1 MILGATV
8 IYAYFSNSHGEDKR
22 FGIDPEIERIEVSD
36 FKELFFVTQARNYN
50 DISGAADI
58 TKKSRKTVT
67 MTKDITFD
75 ADLEITA
82 DVHLDLGGFNL
93 YLNGHTLTFRH
104 SYHGSIVLSNGN
116 VILSKDKDGKIS
128 GAVYADTPN
137 AAVMLS
143 GVQIGTIEGSD
154 FTAASDRFSIISAK
168 GEFVAYNLFKM
179 VAAAVADESNTLK
192 ERSDYST
199 IENSNHQF
207 TSADF
212 IYRYKTDDCTNHNDI
227 PCSYIFSDIDLPMYY
242 MGYPDAVVSYS
253 AENNIVTSFGGITGT
268 GSDRITATV
277 SINGTTYSCDFY
289 IHVPDIS
296 NADNQKTVIL
306 EMVKRYLSRYWIE
319 RTSDGIDESIIKK
332 YVINHDTYLPTQFS
346 FSSLTVEYVGF
357 DANGGT
363 TVTHDS
369 NSVPF
374 AIFKPTLSTVR
385 LVANVSGTSESK
397 VFDITSSNVATV
409 KNAVT
414 VANDLMKK
422 WYGTEI
428 TVTVDKNG
436 VYSYSNAIEDSF
448 PEYLPL
454 YGIGYYKGSNYETAY
469 PGINSIEYSIVYG
482 DTIDE
487 YYTIENETGKVYQ
500 QFKVVS
506 GKHPENDAGSVYL
519 NVKMN
524 VTYNGKASDVVIQIP
539 VKCYISGDDG
549 LSRFMPYYSVFNKRI
564 LEQTGGYTLKSFN
577 MPFNYRNGLP
587 LVCYAISAKEGSTAD
602 SLDSLGNAIKIFFV
616 DINGTAHELTG
627 KKETVEIIS
636 GGTSVQREIISFTDS
651 LEALLTD
658 SEKLRSQAES
668 GTAYYTV
675 KIDTTALDPENLG
688 LALTYQY
695 KLSYDSPNWSTFNL
709 TTDITIPGIL
719 RNGIDVTDINFYKW
733 IFDKFNPNG
742 KVYDSGGL
750 ILTDWLASNIEINYK
765 NDTELQSVNNF
776 TGLKY
781 LIGTQKLSLSGANGK
796 IKNSNIQEIAY
807 MKSLTNIDL
816 SECGISIDASTE
828 SPFLSWVSDTSQ
840 LTNLVSIDLRSN
852 TIYDFNWLESMSGK
866 SAMLM
871 RIIISDNLP
880 GTNNANNV
888 FYGSDGLSNYGTYR
902 ELVSQGILIYS
913 GGTADSPIQFA
924 DSRSSSRL
932 YLNLCSIEYQNKI
945 PSDVDILAVL
955 NELSTNA
962 ADFGISNEASNASYS
977 CTVSNVTIS
986 YEAVNNNTF
995 ALVYSAYANNQ
1006 AYKIIIKF
1014 SVTRGR

>member
-8 IYAYFSNSHGEDKR
+8 IYAYFSNSHGEDKS

-36 FKELFFVTQARNYN
+36 FKELFFATQARNYN
-50 DISGAADI
+50 DISGAAGI
-58 TKKSRKTVT
+58 TEKSRKAVT
-67 MTKDITFD
+67 MTKDIALD

-82 DVHLDLGGFNL
+82 DIHLDLGGFNL
-93 YLNGHTLTFRH
+93 YLNEHTLTFRH

-154 FTAASDRFSIISAK
+154 FTAVSDGFSIISAK

-192 ERSDYST
+192 ERSNCSM

-212 IYRYKTDDCTNHNDI
+212 IYCYKTDDCAYHNDK
-227 PCSYIFSDIDLPMYY
+227 PCSYIFSDIDLPMNYI
-242 MGYPDAVVSYS
+242 GYPDVSVSYS
-253 AENNIVTSFGGITGT
+253 AENNIVTSFGRITGT
-268 GSDRITATV
+268 GIDRITATV
-277 SINGTTYSCDFY
+277 SINETTYSCDFY

-296 NADNQKTVIL
+296 NDDEQKTVIL
-306 EMVKRYLSRYWIE
+306 EMVKRYLSRYWVE
-319 RTSDGIDESIIKK
+319 KTSDGIDESIIKK

-374 AIFKPTLSTVR
+374 AIFKPTLSTVH
-385 LVANVSGTSESK
+385 LVASVSGASK
-397 VFDITSSNVATV
+397 EFDMTSSNVATV

-436 VYSYSNAIEDSF
+436 VYSYSNAIDDSF

-454 YGIGYYKGSNYETAY
+454 YEIDYYKGSDYETAY
-469 PGINSIEYSIVYG
+469 PGIKSIEYSIVYG

-487 YYTIENETGKVYQ
+487 YYIIEEETGKVYR

-587 LVCYAISAKEGSTAD
+587 VVCYAISTQEGSAD
-602 SLDSLGNAIKIFFV
+602 NALDRLGNAIKIFFV
-616 DINGTAHELTG
+616 DMDGTAHELTG

-636 GGTSVQREIISFTDS
+636 GNTSVKREIISFTDS

-668 GTAYYTV
+668 GTAYYAV
-675 KIDTTALDPENLG
+675 EIDTTALDPENLG

-719 RNGIDVTDINFYKW
+719 RNGTDVTDSNFYKW

-742 KVYDSGGL
+742 KVYDSGDL
-750 ILTDWLASNIEINYK
+750 ILTDWLTSNIEINYK
-765 NDTELQSVNNF
+765 NDTELQSVNDF

-796 IKNSNIQEIAY
+796 IKNANIQEMAY

-852 TIYDFNWLESMSGK
+852 TIYDFNWLETMGNK
-866 SAMLM
+866 STTLM
-871 RIIISDNLP
+871 RVIVSGNIP
-880 GTNNANNV
+880 ETNDADNV

-913 GGTADSPIQFA
+913 GGNSDSPVQFA

-945 PSDVDILAVL
+945 PNDVDILAVL

-977 CTVSNVTIS
+977 CTVSNVIIS
-986 YEAVNNNTF
+986 YEIVNSNTF
-995 ALVYSAYANNQ
+995 ALVYSANANNQ

-1014 SVTRGR
+1014 SVTRS

>member
-1 MILGATV
+1 MMLGATV
-8 IYAYFSNSHGEDKR
+8 IYAYFSNSHGEDKS
-22 FGIDPEIERIEVSD
+22 FGIDPEVEKIEVSD
-36 FKELFFVTQARNYN
+36 FKELFFATQARNYN
-50 DISGAADI
+50 DILGAADI
-58 TKKSRKTVT
+58 TAKSRKTVT
-67 MTKDITFD
+67 ITKDITLD

-104 SYHGSIVLSNGN
+104 SYNGSIVLSNGN

-143 GVQIGTIEGSD
+143 DVHIGTIEGNT
-154 FTAASDRFSIISAK
+154 FTAVSDGIKIISAK

-192 ERSDYST
+192 ERLDYSV

-212 IYRYKTDDCTNHNDI
+212 IYCYKTNDCADHNDI
-227 PCSYIFSDIDLPMYY
+227 SCSYIFADIDLPMNYI
-242 MGYPDAVVSYS
+242 GYPDASVSYS
-253 AENNIVTSFGGITGT
+253 VENNIITPFGRVTGT
-268 GSDRITATV
+268 GVDRITATV
-277 SINGTTYSCDFY
+277 SIGEATYSCDFY

-296 NADNQKTVIL
+296 NDDKQKTVIL
-306 EMVKRYLSRYWIE
+306 KMAERYLSRYWIE
-319 RTSDGIDESIIKK
+319 KTSDGIDESIIKK

-346 FSSLTVEYVGF
+346 FSSLTVEYIGF
-357 DANGGT
+357 DENGAT
-363 TVTHDS
+363 TVTHDL
-369 NSVPF
+369 SVPF

-385 LVANVSGTSESK
+385 LVANVSGASK
-397 VFDITSSNVATV
+397 EFNMTSSNVATV

-414 VANDLMKK
+414 VANDLVKK

-428 TVTVDKNG
+428 TVMVDKNG

-454 YGIGYYKGSNYETAY
+454 YGIDYYKGSDYETVY

-487 YYTIENETGKVYQ
+487 YYIIENESGKVYQ

-524 VTYNGKASDVVIQIP
+524 VTYNEKASDVVIQMP
-539 VKCYISGDDG
+539 VKCYTSGDDG

-587 LVCYAISAKEGSTAD
+587 LVCYAISAQEGSAD
-602 SLDSLGNAIKIFFV
+602 DTLNRLGNAVKIFFV
-616 DINGTAHELTG
+616 DMNGTAHELTG
-627 KKETVEIIS
+627 KKETVEITTGS
-636 GGTSVQREIISFTDS
+636 TSIQREIISFTDS

-658 SEKLRSQAES
+658 SEKLRLQAES
-668 GTAYYTV
+668 GTAYFTV
-675 KIDTTALDPENLG
+675 EFDTAVLDPYNLG

-709 TTDITIPGIL
+709 TTYITIPGIL
-719 RNGIDVTDINFYKW
+719 RNGIDVTDGNFYKW
-733 IFDKFNPNG
+733 IFDKSNPSG
-742 KVYDSGGL
+742 KTYSSGDL
-750 ILTDWLASNIEINYK
+750 ILADWLMSNIEINYK
-765 NDTELQSVNNF
+765 NDTELQRINDF

-781 LIGTQKLSLSGANGK
+781 LIGTQKLSLSGATGK
-796 IKNSNIQEIAY
+796 IKNSNIREISY

-816 SECGISIDASTE
+816 SECGISIDASIE
-828 SPFLSWVSDTSQ
+828 SPFLSWVSDISQ
-840 LTNLVSIDLRSN
+840 LTNLVSVDLRSN
-852 TIYDFNWLESMSGK
+852 TIYDFNWLENLSSK

-871 RIIISDNLP
+871 RIIISGNVP
-880 GTNNANNV
+880 GTSDADNV

-913 GGTADSPIQFA
+913 GGTADSPVQFA

-932 YLNLCSIEYQNKI
+932 YLNLCNIEYQNKV
-945 PSDVDILAVL
+945 PNDVNILEVL

-986 YEAVNNNTF
+986 YEIINSNTF
-995 ALVYSAYANNQ
+995 ALVYSANANSKT
-1006 AYKIIIKF
+1006 YKIIIKF
-1014 SVTRGR
+1014 SVTRT